1 MGVKDVIVDDR
12 FSTREVPVRRAEH
25 CLEQPSRHQGQR
37 LMRRWPRIA
46 NWLAASL
53 VSG

>member
-1 MGVKDVIVDDR
+1 MGVKEVIVDYR
-12 FSTREVPVRRAEH
+12 SQPAKFQSVALNTA
-25 CLEQPSRHQGQR
+25 LKQPSRHQGQR

-53 VSG
+53 VSC